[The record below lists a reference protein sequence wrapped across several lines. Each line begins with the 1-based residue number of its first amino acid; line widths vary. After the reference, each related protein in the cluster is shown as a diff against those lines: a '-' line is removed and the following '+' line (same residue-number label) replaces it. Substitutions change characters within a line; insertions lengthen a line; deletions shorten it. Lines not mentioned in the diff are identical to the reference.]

1 MRWRIF
7 SWLTAAM
14 VNPLTTQ
21 QVQDAAKA
29 QVDVGSE
36 TLIISNVYVRV
47 LFLLAND
54 TEIIDRP
61 THIALEERSAAIPY
75 YSRGILRG
83 YIARRSRSQP
93 QADNQAD
100 Q

>member
-47 LFLLAND
+47 LFL
-54 TEIIDRP
+54 
-61 THIALEERSAAIPY
+61 
-75 YSRGILRG
+75 
-83 YIARRSRSQP
+83 SQTTP
-93 QADNQAD
+93 KSLTDPLI
-100 Q
+100 